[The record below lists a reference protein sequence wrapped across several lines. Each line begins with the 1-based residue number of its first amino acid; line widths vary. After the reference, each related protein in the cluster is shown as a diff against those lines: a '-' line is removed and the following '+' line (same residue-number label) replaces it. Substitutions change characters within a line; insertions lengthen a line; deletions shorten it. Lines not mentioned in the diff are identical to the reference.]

1 MSVATVARICALLI
15 GGIGLEPASG
25 HHAFPASYL
34 VDQKIAI
41 EGTVVQFQVRN
52 PHSFIH
58 VMAPDQDGVMQTWV
72 IEWGP
77 GILLAHDDID
87 SQTLKPG
94 DKVKVTGSPGRV
106 AAQHRMRI
114 TAIERTTDHWKWKGA
129 FDCS

>member
-1 MSVATVARICALLI
+1 MSVATLARICALLI
-15 GGIGLEPASG
+15 GGISLEAAFG
-25 HHAFPASYL
+25 HHAFPANYL
-34 VDQKIAI
+34 VNERIAI
-41 EGTVVQFQVRN
+41 EGTVVKFQVLN

-58 VMAPDQDGVMQTWV
+58 VLAPDQDGVMQTWV

-114 TAIERTTDHWKWKGA
+114 TTIERTTDHWKWKGA

>member
-1 MSVATVARICALLI
+1 MSVATLARICVLLI
-15 GGIGLEPASG
+15 AGIGLEPAFG
-25 HHAFPASYL
+25 HHAFPANYL
-34 VDQKIAI
+34 VNEKIAI
-41 EGTVVQFQVRN
+41 EGTVVEFQIRN

-87 SQTLKPG
+87 GQTLKPG

-114 TAIERTTDHWKWKGA
+114 TTIERTTDHWKWKGA